1 MSIKELKILQSNI
14 IRKNKKY
21 NLFGLIIIGIIIVI
35 SVAVMLMNKAK
46 LFSVLIIVLVEFTIF
61 IIILTI
67 IKNVANDK
75 DIKIFYKEFKNVFVL
90 KSLQRFFK
98 NIKYKPEEGF
108 SEKYIDDVVGAVLQM
123 KPSDNGSGEK

>member
-14 IRKNKKY
+14 IKKNKKY

-46 LFSVLIIVLVEFTIF
+46 MFSVLIIVLVEFTIF

-90 KSLQRFFK
+90 KSLQLFLK
-98 NIKYKPEEGF
+98 NINYKPEEGF
-108 SEKYIDDVVGAVLQM
+108 SEKYIDAAVGAVLQM
-123 KPSDNGSGEK
+123 KPSDNGSGE